1 MPKKSRS
8 VKHVKAAD
16 LFCGAG
22 GTSSG
27 LRDACAELGLKLD
40 LVAINHWEIAIA
52 THSANHPYAKH
63 LCQNL
68 DQTDPR
74 KVVPGG
80 RLELLWA
87 SPECMFHSNARGG
100 RPVNDQ
106 SRMSAWQILRWAEAL
121 YIDNILVENVPE
133 FRNWGPLGA
142 NRKPI
147 QRLKGKIFL
156 AFLEQ
161 LRSLGYAVDWRI
173 LNCADYGDPTTRERL
188 FIQARRGGRPIVWP
202 EPTHRAEGGKDMFRK
217 YEKWR
222 TAREILDWSDVG
234 ENIFDRKRP
243 LSPNTLRRI
252 FAGLAKFSGVPFV
265 LNNRGGNDGYLRG
278 ASIREPLQA
287 VTGHN
292 PMQLVTP
299 YVIGQQSKAAARSV
313 DEPLPT
319 VAGKGAIRLVAP
331 FIVSLRGTHPEQLKH
346 SVRSVDDPVPTV
358 MGNNNLQLVTPF
370 LIGAGGPRNKQKPRS
385 VDKPL
390 GAVLTENHDAIVQPY
405 IIAMEHATQGSG
417 DQGRAYSVE
426 RPLATLTTQPMF
438 GPIQPFLVQ
447 YHGENRKHGERV
459 RSIDKPAPAVATSNQ
474 FGLVQPFLIEYYGT
488 GQARSVDRPMPSVAS
503 KPHHALVIPGL
514 QGQALVIYMRMLK
527 VRELARA
534 QSFPDCY
541 EFHGTQEEIKK
552 QIGNAV
558 PRLTAKALCMAVLRR

>member
-1 MPKKSRS
+1 MTRRMRKRI
-8 VKHVKAAD
+8 KAAD

-27 LRDACAELGLKLD
+27 LRDACAEMGLKLD

-52 THSANHPYAKH
+52 THSANHPDARH
-63 LCQNL
+63 LCQDL

-74 KVVPGG
+74 KVVPGR
-80 RLELLWA
+80 RLKLLWA
-87 SPECMFHSNARGG
+87 SPECIFHSNARGG
-100 RPVNDQ
+100 TPVNDQ

-121 YIDNILVENVPE
+121 YIENILIENVPE

-142 NRKPI
+142 NRTPI
-147 QRLKGKIFL
+147 KRLKGKIFL

-188 FIQARRGGRPIVWP
+188 FIQARRGHRKIVWP
-202 EPTHRAEGGKDMFRK
+202 EPTHRAQGGRDMFRK
-217 YEKWR
+217 FEKWK
-222 TAREILDWSDVG
+222 TAREIIDWSDLG
-234 ENIFDRKRP
+234 QNIFDRPKP

-252 FAGLAKFSGVPFV
+252 FAGLAKFSGLPFV
-265 LNNRGGNDGYLRG
+265 LPNEGYYRGNQSRSVEDPLPAVTSRGAGQIVQPFILNNRGGKDGYLRG
-278 ASIREPLQA
+278 ASVEEPLQA

-292 PMQLVTP
+292 PMQLVIP
-299 YVIGQQSKAAARSV
+299 YVIGQQSGAHARSV

-319 VAGKGAIRLVAP
+319 VAGKGAIRLV
-331 FIVSLRGTHPEQLKH
+331 
-346 SVRSVDDPVPTV
+346 
-358 MGNNNLQLVTPF
+358 TPF
-370 LIGAGGPRNKQKPRS
+370 LVGAGGPRNKQKARS

-390 GAVLTENHDAIVQPY
+390 GAVLTENHGALIQPY
-405 IIAMEHATQGSG
+405 IIAMEHATEASG
-417 DQGRAYSVE
+417 DRRRAYSVE
-426 RPLATLTTQPMF
+426 RPLPTLTTHPMF
-438 GPIQPFLVQ
+438 GLAQPFLVQ
-447 YHGENRKHGERV
+447 YHGENRKNGERV
-459 RSIDKPAPAVATSNQ
+459 RSVDDPMPTVATNHTPA
-474 FGLVQPFLIEYYGT
+474 LVQPFLIEYYGT
-488 GQARSVDRPMPSVAS
+488 GQARSVDRPMPTIAS

-534 QSFPDCY
+534 QSFPDDY
-541 EFHGTQEEIKK
+541 EFHGTQEEVKK

-558 PRLTAKALCMAVLRR
+558 PRLTAKALCMAVLSDGRKE